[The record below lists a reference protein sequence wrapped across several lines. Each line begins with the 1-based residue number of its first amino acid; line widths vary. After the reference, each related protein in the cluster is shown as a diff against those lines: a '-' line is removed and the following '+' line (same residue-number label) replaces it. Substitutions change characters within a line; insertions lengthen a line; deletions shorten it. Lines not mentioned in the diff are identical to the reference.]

1 MDKHHFAL
9 ETQISHGSVK
19 FYVILFSLSFDFL
32 VVMYLVLVCFA
43 FGLSCGFLN
52 FFADVLF
59 TFAS

>member
-1 MDKHHFAL
+1 MYEHHFAL

-19 FYVILFSLSFDFL
+19 FYVILFSLSFYFL
-32 VVMYLVLVCFA
+32 VGIYLVLVCFA
-43 FGLSCGFLN
+43 FGLSCGFLS